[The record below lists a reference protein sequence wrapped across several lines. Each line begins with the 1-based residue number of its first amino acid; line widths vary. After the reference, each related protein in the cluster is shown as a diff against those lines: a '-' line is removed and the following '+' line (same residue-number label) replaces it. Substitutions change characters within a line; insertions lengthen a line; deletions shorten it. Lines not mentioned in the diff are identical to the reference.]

1 MIYPNYTTF
10 TNEVT
15 IESERIQF
23 INYLRANKKNFNSK
37 NTLIIG
43 TFGEYPY
50 AEVTGDVNIPYC
62 KVSDAPQCLYR
73 STHNPYAPVAQSRTL
88 KLDFSSFEK
97 SIIDEVRSVD
107 KNIPLV
113 SVLFSGRPL
122 LVDNIVSESTAFIAA
137 WLPGTSGG
145 QGVVDTIT
153 GDYMFKPNG
162 ETDKRN
168 TLSMDWPKTMV
179 KY

>member
-1 MIYPNYTTF
+1 M
-10 TNEVT
+10 
-15 IESERIQF
+15 
-23 INYLRANKKNFNSK
+23 
-37 NTLIIG
+37 IIG

-62 KVSDAPQCLYR
+62 KVSDVPECLYR
-73 STHNPYAPVAQSRTL
+73 ANRNPYAPGSMPRTL

-97 SIIDEVRSVD
+97 NVIDEVRSVD
-107 KNIPLV
+107 KSIPLM
-113 SVLFSGRPL
+113 SVLFSGRPM
-122 LVDNIVSESTAFIAA
+122 LVDTIVSESTSFIAA

-153 GDYMFKPNG
+153 GDYLLKPNG

-168 TLSMDWPKTMV
+168 TLSMDWPRTMV
-179 KY
+179 